1 MRMMKSKTKP
11 WALSAGLLGC
21 FCFGGGDWLMMYGNP
36 TFEGKLKWLTI
47 GTAAIP
53 QWRQGAE
60 NEELSNKS
68 TFKGIKSELTV
79 KYGVSKS
86 DEIWKYANS
95 EYAGVCACL

>member
-1 MRMMKSKTKP
+1 MKNY
-11 WALSAGLLGC
+11 L
-21 FCFGGGDWLMMYGNP
+21 
-36 TFEGKLKWLTI
+36 
-47 GTAAIP
+47 
-53 QWRQGAE
+53 
-60 NEELSNKS
+60 NKS